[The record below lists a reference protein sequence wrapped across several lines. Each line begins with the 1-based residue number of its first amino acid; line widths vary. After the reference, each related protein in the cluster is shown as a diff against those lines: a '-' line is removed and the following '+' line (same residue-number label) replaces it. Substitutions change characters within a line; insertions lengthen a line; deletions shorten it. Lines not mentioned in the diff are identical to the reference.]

1 MKPAT
6 LAFLLGPVG
15 IVARPCG
22 GHRPKTTSSTI
33 SSSAYVAITSIS
45 QPTTTSSIASI
56 ISTVT
61 PSVSTS
67 SSSETPHSVSSSA
80 SPSSTSGSG
89 SSSDSIDKL
98 FKAKGKLYFGTAADS
113 GTLSKSQNA
122 NIIKKDFGQLTP
134 ENSMKWDAIE
144 PTRGG
149 FSFGGA
155 DALVKFAQENGQS
168 VRGHTLLWYQQ
179 LPDYVKAITDAEE
192 LTGVLENHISTI
204 VGRYKGK
211 VRSWDVVNEI
221 FNEDGTLRDCV
232 FTQVLG
238 EDFVRIA
245 FEAARKADPDAKL
258 YINDYHLESGTSAKT
273 TTGMFEH
280 VKKWLAAGIPIDG
293 IGIQGHLGGGNP
305 SASGMRAGLEKLA
318 TTGVKELAITELDI
332 VNAPTDE
339 YVKVMNA
346 CLAVEQCVGI
356 TVWGVSDADSW
367 QSQSSP
373 LLFDTSYE
381 QKAAYT
387 AIVEAL
393 S

>member
-22 GHRPKTTSSTI
+22 GHRPQTASSTI
-33 SSSAYVAITSIS
+33 SSSYTAITSSS
-45 QPTTTSSIASI
+45 QSAATPSIAPITSA
-56 ISTVT
+56 VT
-61 PSVSTS
+61 PSVTS
-67 SSSETPHSVSSSA
+67 SSSSQTPHSVSSSA

-122 NIIKKDFGQLTP
+122 DIIKKDFGQLTP

-149 FSFGGA
+149 FSFSGA
-155 DALVKFAQENGQS
+155 DALVNFAQQNGQS

-179 LPDYVKAITDAEE
+179 LPDYVKAITDAKE
-192 LTGVLENHISTI
+192 LTSVLENHISTI

-258 YINDYHLESGTSAKT
+258 YINDFHLESGTSAKT

-305 SASGMRAGLEKLA
+305 SASGMQAGLEKLA
-318 TTGVKELAITELDI
+318 TAGVKELAITELDI
-332 VNAPTDE
+332 VNAPADE
-339 YVKVMNA
+339 YVKVTDA

-373 LLFDTSYE
+373 LLFDTSY
-381 QKAAYT
+381 QPKAAYT